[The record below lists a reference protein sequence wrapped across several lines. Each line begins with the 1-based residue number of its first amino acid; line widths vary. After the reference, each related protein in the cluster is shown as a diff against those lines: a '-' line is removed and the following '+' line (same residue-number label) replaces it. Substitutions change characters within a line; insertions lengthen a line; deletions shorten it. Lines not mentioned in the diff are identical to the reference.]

1 MITLNF
7 FIKSK
12 NWPSR
17 LKKIK
22 TISRKVV
29 KESRSLKFNNK
40 IDYYLNIILTNDKD
54 MKKIHIKYKN
64 VKKTTDV
71 LTFVSEIKKT
81 KFNKK
86 KYCDIF
92 FCAEIIDNYAKRNK
106 IDFYE
111 HFTHLL
117 VHSFL
122 HINGYLHKKK
132 VDFQR
137 MKKIE
142 IIILERLGLQNPY
155 II

>member
-1 MITLNF
+1 MINTNF
-7 FIKSK
+7 YIKSK
-12 NWPSR
+12 RWPRR
-17 LKKIK
+17 LLKIK
-22 TISRKVV
+22 SIFRKVI
-29 KESRSLKFNNK
+29 KESAKLKFNNK

-54 MKKIHIKYKN
+54 MKKINLKYKN
-64 VKKTTDV
+64 VKESTDV
-71 LTFVSEIKKT
+71 LTFVSQIQQKKL
-81 KFNKK
+81 NKK

-92 FCAEIIDNYAKRNK
+92 FSIETIDNYSKKNK

-122 HINGYLHKKK
+122 HINGYLHNNKIN
-132 VDFQR
+132 FQK

-142 IIILERLGLQNPY
+142 IIILEKLGLQNPY

>member
-1 MITLNF
+1 
-7 FIKSK
+7 
-12 NWPSR
+12 
-17 LKKIK
+17 
-22 TISRKVV
+22 
-29 KESRSLKFNNK
+29 
-40 IDYYLNIILTNDKD
+40 
-54 MKKIHIKYKN
+54 MKKINLKYKN

-92 FCAEIIDNYAKRNK
+92 FSIETIDNYSKKNK

-117 VHSFL
+117 IHSFL
-122 HINGYLHKKK
+122 HINGYLHNNKINFKK
-132 VDFQR
+132 

-142 IIILERLGLQNPY
+142 IIVLKKLGLSNPY
-155 II
+155 IV